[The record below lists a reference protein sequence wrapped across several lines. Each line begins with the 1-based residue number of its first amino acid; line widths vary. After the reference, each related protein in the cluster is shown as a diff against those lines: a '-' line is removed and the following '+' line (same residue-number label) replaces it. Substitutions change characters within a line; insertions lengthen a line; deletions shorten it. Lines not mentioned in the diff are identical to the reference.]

1 MSVKLEQLRSS
12 WWETSIPNPL
22 VSTPDRPHIKHVIM
36 AYGVD
41 VPTEA
46 GFGYKKIQRNRP
58 KRAKD
63 NPLNNATVSTAT
75 TNIEDVEE
83 HDGVPEMSYVIW
95 EEKNGELFQESKLSE
110 PLSFKESLLGK
121 KKPKKIPFHHNGKGP
136 RLNHSGDGTIPYL
149 S

>member
-1 MSVKLEQLRSS
+1 MSVKLDQLRSS

-46 GFGYKKIQRNRP
+46 GFGYKKIQRDKP
-58 KRAKD
+58 KRTKD
-63 NPLNNATVSTAT
+63 ISLCNVTASIAT
-75 TNIEDVEE
+75 TDIGDSVDY
-83 HDGVPEMSYVIW
+83 DGVPGMSYVIW
-95 EEKNGELFQESKLSE
+95 EEKNGELFQESKQSE
-110 PLSFKESLLGK
+110 PVSFKDSLLGK
-121 KKPKKIPFHHNGKGP
+121 KKPKKVPFNNNGRSA